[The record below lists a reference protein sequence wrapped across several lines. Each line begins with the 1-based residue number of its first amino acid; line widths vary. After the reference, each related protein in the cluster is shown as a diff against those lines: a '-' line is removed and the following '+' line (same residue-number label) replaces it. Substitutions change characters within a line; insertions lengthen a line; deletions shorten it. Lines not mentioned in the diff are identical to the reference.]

1 LAFFGVSLGDGP
13 GHTRLTE
20 LVLRRLG
27 WCIQEDEF
35 GQTMELYATLIA
47 GRAGARAAWSCKNFT
62 FRYPG
67 FCCKSARHF
76 HGFYR
81 HFFAFF
87 ARQEG
92 ATSPP
97 TQLIGIGVN
106 IVFALADVADVV
118 PSGW

>member
-1 LAFFGVSLGDGP
+1 MSLGDGP

-20 LVLRRLG
+20 RALRRLG

-35 GQTMELYATLIA
+35 GQTMELYAPLIA
-47 GRAGARAAWSCKNFT
+47 GRVGGSKSCLELQE
-62 FRYPG
+62 
-67 FCCKSARHF
+67 FCIQISGVLLQISPSF
-76 HGFYR
+76 PWLLST
-81 HFFAFF
+81 FFAFF

-106 IVFALADVADVV
+106 IAFALADVAEVV

>member
-35 GQTMELYATLIA
+35 GQTMELYAPLIA
-47 GRAGARAAWSCKNFT
+47 GRAGGKSCLELQEFYIQVSGVLLQISPSFPWLLST
-62 FRYPG
+62 F
-67 FCCKSARHF
+67 FCI
-76 HGFYR
+76 
-81 HFFAFF
+81 F

-106 IVFALADVADVV
+106 IAFALADVADVV